1 MRTRCLAT
9 DRSKRLLPQ
18 LAHVQHKPWQDGSA
32 AERGWVVQR
41 FHGLAG
47 AVDIRPLVEG
57 INQPAEAR
65 AVGEVL
71 PHLLLQVGEPIRWR
85 AQFHDEIGT
94 QGRSPFLLF
103 LSESIPPV
111 TPDPRSIRR
120 AFGAVRKSE

>member
-9 DRSKRLLPQ
+9 DRSERLLPQ
-18 LAHVQHKPWQDGSA
+18 LAHAQHKPRQHRSA

-41 FHGLAG
+41 FHRLAG
-47 AVDIRPLVEG
+47 AVDIRPRVEG

-65 AVGEVL
+65 AVVEVL
-71 PHLLLQVGEPIRWR
+71 PQLLIQAGKAIRWR
-85 AQFHDEIGT
+85 AEFHNEIGT
-94 QGRSPFLLF
+94 QGRSPLLLF

-120 AFGAVRKSE
+120 AFGAVRK